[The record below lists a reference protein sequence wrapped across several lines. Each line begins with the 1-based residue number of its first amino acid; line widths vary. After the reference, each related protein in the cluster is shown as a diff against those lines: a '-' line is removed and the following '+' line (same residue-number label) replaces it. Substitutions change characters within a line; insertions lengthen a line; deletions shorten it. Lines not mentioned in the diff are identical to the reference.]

1 MSTEPLGKEFSK
13 LNPNTP
19 ILVGAGLAGMSPINV
34 KFRYLDD
41 EQLDL
46 CNGLDIQV
54 LVYDSEFAQ
63 RVARIHE
70 HLTDYKVPK
79 QIFAIDSLQ
88 RAANGKSIYPF
99 VTNYAEEQ
107 AKLINAWPNHSFK

>member
-1 MSTEPLGKEFSK
+1 MGHYLRNSNAYMETF
-13 LNPNTP
+13 T
-19 ILVGAGLAGMSPINV
+19 GAGLAGMSPINV